1 MKKFLT
7 EDWIIVFAGALILAL
22 AIIFPA
28 YMPTMPKT
36 LASAASWLDALYMFA
51 FILVLT
57 LLTSALLRRPV
68 KGIFLSLLGIFLLA
82 LAAIIIVSLATQAP
96 EQAVLEEY
104 DAVTKE
110 LKNEK

>member
-7 EDWIIVFAGALILAL
+7 EDWVIVLAGALILAL

-36 LASAASWLDALYMFA
+36 FVSASSLLDALYMFV
-51 FILVLT
+51 FILLLT

-68 KGIFLSLLGIFLLA
+68 KAYSSRLRAYSF
-82 LAAIIIVSLATQAP
+82 
-96 EQAVLEEY
+96 
-104 DAVTKE
+104 
-110 LKNEK
+110 